1 MLTILMPVTVTITH
15 LIGALIRYVPFR
27 DVLSKKQKRGM
38 LVSYLV
44 MAAIMFPVY
53 LHAFADP
60 STRVPYL
67 KIAFS
72 LGVFVYVAAGLF
84 WFHTRIAQQLYI
96 FGMQGLWVSTIH
108 TFAGI
113 LIYYVLHIDTGQ
125 DQLFTIS
132 VIDPLC
138 NLLLLPFS
146 LYLFSRM
153 RPSSLLMGDKPYGY
167 YMALLP
173 LAIVFI
179 QIPQNLNMDQ
189 FFWNANRILM
199 RVITAVCF
207 FIMYKGVRLEDENLA
222 SEIHLRSVNDTQ
234 RKTIH
239 FLQSYTLLVQ
249 QGSKKFSILRH
260 DMRHHIQ
267 LVYAL
272 IHDDKKEE
280 ALKALESFDTQ
291 LDKTAIRPYS
301 LNPYINAI
309 LSVYINRAQEE
320 GFKVT
325 TQINF
330 PENVP
335 VLEEQLSVVLASLM
349 ENAIRVTS
357 REPREKR
364 FLEVH
369 LQAKGKQAVLEV
381 ENYCSKPLIFNAEG
395 FPSTTKKGH
404 GIGMVST
411 RRFIEQYKGY
421 KDFSQTDGH
430 VKFIIYFRMDVPKK
444 PCEKES
450 VES

>member
-1 MLTILMPVTVTITH
+1 MDLSILMPVTVTITH
-15 LIGALIRYVPFR
+15 LIGVLLRYVPFR
-27 DVLSKKQKRGM
+27 DVLSRKQKRGM

-44 MAAIMFPVY
+44 LAVIMFPIY
-53 LHAFADP
+53 MHIFANP
-60 STRVPYL
+60 ATRVPYL
-67 KIAFS
+67 KIAFTM
-72 LGVFVYVAAGLF
+72 GAFVYVAATLF
-84 WFHTRIAQQLYI
+84 WFHTRLAQQLYI

-108 TFAGI
+108 TAAGI
-113 LIYYVLHIDTGQ
+113 LIYYVLHIDTAQ

-138 NLLLLPFS
+138 NLLLLPCS
-146 LYLFSRM
+146 LYLFRRM
-153 RPSSLLMGDKPYGY
+153 RPSSLLMSDKSYGF

-179 QIPQNLNMDQ
+179 QVPQNLNMDQ
-189 FFWNANRILM
+189 FFWNSNRILM
-199 RVITAVCF
+199 RVITGICF
-207 FIMYKGVRLEDENLA
+207 FIMYKGVTLEDENLA

-260 DMRHHIQ
+260 DIRHHIQ

-291 LDKTAIRPYS
+291 LDKTAVRPYS

-309 LSVYINRAQEE
+309 LSVYINRAREE
-320 GFKVT
+320 GFSVT

-330 PENVP
+330 PESVP
-335 VLEEQLSVVLASLM
+335 ILEEQLAVVLANLM
-349 ENAIRVTS
+349 ENAIRITS
-357 REPREKR
+357 QEPKEKR

-369 LQAKGKQAVLEV
+369 LQTKGKQAVLEV
-381 ENYCSKPLIFNAEG
+381 DNYCSKPIIFNAEG

-411 RRFIEQYKGY
+411 RRFIEHYKGY
-421 KDFSQTDGH
+421 KDFSQTDGR
-430 VKFIIYFRMDVPKK
+430 VKFIIYFRMDVT
-444 PCEKES
+444 ES
-450 VES
+450 PYQKDD

>member
-1 MLTILMPVTVTITH
+1 MELDILMPVTVTITH
-15 LIGALIRYVPFR
+15 LIGALIRYVPFH
-27 DVLSKKQKRGM
+27 DVLSRKQKRGM
-38 LVSYLV
+38 LFSYLV
-44 MAAIMFPVY
+44 LAAIMFFVY
-53 LHAFADP
+53 MKLFENPA
-60 STRVPYL
+60 TRVPYL

-96 FGMQGLWVSTIH
+96 FGMSGLWVSTIH
-108 TFAGI
+108 TAAGI
-113 LIYYVLHIDTGQ
+113 LIYYVLHIDTAQ

-138 NLLLLPFS
+138 NLLLLPCS
-146 LYLFSRM
+146 LYMFRRM

-179 QIPQNLNMDQ
+179 QVPQNINMDQ
-189 FFWNANRILM
+189 FFWNTNRILM

-207 FIMYKGVRLEDENLA
+207 FIMYKGVRLEDGHLA

-239 FLQSYTLLVQ
+239 FLQSYTLLIQ
-249 QGSKKFSILRH
+249 QGTKKFSILRH

-291 LDKTAIRPYS
+291 LDKTAVRPYS

-309 LSVYINRAQEE
+309 LSVYINRAREE
-320 GFKVT
+320 GFSVT

-330 PENVP
+330 PESVP
-335 VLEEQLSVVLASLM
+335 ILEEQLAVVLANLM

-357 REPREKR
+357 REPVEKR

-381 ENYCSKPLIFNAEG
+381 ENYCSKPIVFNAEG

-430 VKFIIYFRMDVPKK
+430 VKFVIYFRMDVP
-444 PCEKES
+444 EKS
-450 VES
+450 CAKDA